1 MHNRPGKQRGR
12 RREGG
17 PAAHAHTVPGV
28 AAPAA
33 SGPAALASA
42 RAPRGHLLPLAEA
55 KPPRRSVPAQ
65 PEAPRTRI
73 RPGPP
78 PKAGSSSAAG
88 SGSIPWSFRQR
99 KTWRK
104 REGIDRMGLGGPR
117 HRPWR
122 PPRPPAALAGSR
134 FSFLLGRRRARVRFP
149 ELPMG
154 KDWRKREGIEP
165 PGGVSASR
173 PDLKSGGA
181 TSAPSASVAR
191 NAPPPGGAV
200 SFCPRFSAPS
210 GAASATFPS
219 SSAGAGSRA
228 SVRSP
233 SSLESFLFR
242 NFATLGAL

>member
-28 AAPAA
+28 AAPPA

-65 PEAPRTRI
+65 PAAPRTRVRFPKHPMGKDWRKREGI
-73 RPGPP
+73 DRISLGGPRHRPSRPRLR
-78 PKAGSSSAAG
+78 AAALLMSRSSSCSSAPAA
-88 SGSIPWSFRQR
+88 GSIPWSFRQR
-99 KTWRK
+99 KT
-104 REGIDRMGLGGPR
+104 
-117 HRPWR
+117 
-122 PPRPPAALAGSR
+122 
-134 FSFLLGRRRARVRFP
+134 
-149 ELPMG
+149 
-154 KDWRKREGIEP
+154 WRKREGIEP